1 MLRKASWGRGFS
13 FKIVLLKGDCRRP
26 FIRSGNGSSSRKS
39 GRKVCS
45 ISPRKL
51 RSCRYVIATI
61 SSFSTTLQRR
71 FFICWNCL
79 AISNG
84 PVVQVRRSLD
94 CKAKRGPFPVP
105 KAASVAGTAAL
116 ANTFLPDGGL
126 VGTLVGSAVGGL
138 VGAVHGSGD
147 DLFLNDT
154 RKDFAT
160 VRRGA
165 VGAWIGAASGIAGA
179 VVGNLL
185 GSGSAGAIVGSVVGG
200 VVSHKVN
207 DAWFD
212 RRADEYEQ
220 FRQWRDR

>member
-1 MLRKASWGRGFS
+1 MLITGNLSHSYSPKA
-13 FKIVLLKGDCRRP
+13 
-26 FIRSGNGSSSRKS
+26 N
-39 GRKVCS
+39 
-45 ISPRKL
+45 
-51 RSCRYVIATI
+51 AT
-61 SSFSTTLQRR
+61 
-71 FFICWNCL
+71 
-79 AISNG
+79 
-84 PVVQVRRSLD
+84 
-94 CKAKRGPFPVP
+94 AKPSAAPESDTYTP
-105 KAASVAGTAAL
+105 KYAEDFGQNDLMIYGGGAAASVAGTAAL

-147 DLFLNDT
+147 DLFLHDT

-179 VVGNLL
+179 VVGSLL

-207 DAWFD
+207 EAWFD